1 MVTSTEPR
9 RVAASPRTGPLG
21 RLARLGW
28 AAATAMILASIVD
41 GRGPARFRNPHVL
54 TEPSAWLLHAV
65 MLVAFVLLVGA
76 IASALGGRQ
85 VARRAQVGTLVAV
98 AGTVALAGAVGHLAY
113 GAVWGFPLADLVWSF
128 DVLVLAQQV
137 VALVLA
143 IALGTPGCE
152 IGVWPELIARRRGE
166 RSSPS
171 AGLACIVGLHL
182 VDAWEARH
190 RASTWG

>member
-9 RVAASPRTGPLG
+9 GVAASPRTGPLG

-28 AAATAMILASIVD
+28 AAVSAIVLASVVD

-65 MLVAFVLLVGA
+65 MLVVLVLLVGA
-76 IASALGGRQ
+76 IAEALGGRR
-85 VARRAQVGTLVAV
+85 VARHAQVGSLLAVAV
-98 AGTVALAGAVGHLAY
+98 TVAFAGAVGHLAY
-113 GAVWGFPLADLVWSF
+113 GSVWGFPLADLVWSF
-128 DVLVLAQQV
+128 DVGVLTQQV

-143 IALGTPGCE
+143 ITLGTPGCE
-152 IGVWPELIARRRGE
+152 IGVWPELIAHMRGE

-190 RASTWG
+190 RTGT

>member
-1 MVTSTEPR
+1 MTTTEPR
-9 RVAASPRTGPLG
+9 CAAASNRTGPLG

-65 MLVAFVLLVGA
+65 MLVIFVLLVGS
-76 IASALGGRQ
+76 IAAALGGRH
-85 VARRAQVGTLVAV
+85 VARRAQVGTLLAL
-98 AGTVALAGAVGHLAY
+98 AGTVALAGAVGHLTY
-113 GAVWGFPLADLVWSF
+113 GSVWGFPLADFVWSF
-128 DVLVLAQQV
+128 DVLMLAQEV

-152 IGVWPELIARRRGE
+152 IGVWPELIARLRGE
-166 RSSPS
+166 RWSPS

-182 VDAWEARH
+182 VDAWEAR
-190 RASTWG
+190 RRTSP

>member
-1 MVTSTEPR
+1 MVTTAAPR
-9 RVAASPRTGPLG
+9 GVAARPRTGPLG
-21 RLARLGW
+21 RLVRLGW
-28 AAATAMILASIVD
+28 AAGLAAALASIVD

-65 MLVAFVLLVGA
+65 MLVLLVLLVGA
-76 IASALGGRQ
+76 IAEALGGRQ
-85 VARRAQVGTLVAV
+85 VARRAQLGTLLAV

-113 GAVWGFPLADLVWSF
+113 GSVWGFPLADLVWSF
-128 DVLVLAQQV
+128 DVLLLAVDV

-152 IGVWPELIARRRGE
+152 IEVWPELIARLRGE
-166 RSSPS
+166 HASPS

-190 RASTWG
+190 RRTGP

>member
-1 MVTSTEPR
+1 MVTTTVPR
-9 RVAASPRTGPLG
+9 GVAASSRTGPLG

-28 AAATAMILASIVD
+28 AVLSAIVLASIVD

-65 MLVAFVLLVGA
+65 MLVMFVLLVGA

-85 VARRAQVGTLVAV
+85 VARRVQIGSLLAV
-98 AGTVALAGAVGHLAY
+98 AGTVALTGAVGHLAY
-113 GAVWGFPLADLVWSF
+113 GSAWGFPLADLVWSF
-128 DVLVLAQQV
+128 DVAMLAEQV

-143 IALGTPGCE
+143 VSLGTPGCE
-152 IGVWPELIARRRGE
+152 IGVWPELIARVRGE

-171 AGLACIVGLHL
+171 VGLACIVGLHL

-190 RASTWG
+190 RTGT